1 MLVWY
6 IECSFCFRFS
16 HVGHKSPKQPLL
28 CNGTKPSQSKILS
41 TSQTVSMI
49 KTKKNLYPLQLR
61 HFLQLRTFVAPRRLL
76 NFSPS
81 LVPFLKRC
89 GYDSNAQDAPLRTP
103 CLCWPSTSPIGFS
116 VSIKAQL
123 LLLLLAQGGLLLG
136 EECTSCHG
144 TGKCYGFTVHS
155 WYICTNRHTNTCKP
169 AAGTRHVILQ
179 RVLTYYGRQ

>member
-1 MLVWY
+1 MWY
-6 IECSFCFRFS
+6 IECSFCIRFS

-28 CNGTKPSQSKILS
+28 CNGTKPSQSNILS

-49 KTKKNLYPLQLR
+49 KTNKNVYPLQLR
-61 HFLQLRTFVAPRRLL
+61 HFAIKNFCSTTATSKFQSKPGTF
-76 NFSPS
+76 F
-81 LVPFLKRC
+81 KRC

-103 CLCWPSTSPIGFS
+103 CLCWPSTPPIGFS

-144 TGKCYGFTVHS
+144 TRKWYGFTVHS

-179 RVLTYYGRQ
+179 RFLTYYGRQ